1 MATRKRATKKDDA
14 DENGASDVTAETQ
27 AVDAAG
33 RFEALRDAVGELRTR
48 TGTIDLERPLLIA
61 GAVMLPLGLIAIFL
75 GWLGASRTPYE
86 FEQIPYLIS
95 GGLLGVALAITGG
108 FLYFGYWLTRMVNQQ
123 RDQTQELSEAIH
135 RLEESLNGS
144 NGSSGSR
151 SRSKR
156 SRSAA

>member
-14 DENGASDVTAETQ
+14 DGNGASDVTAETS

-61 GAVMLPLGLIAIFL
+61 GAIMLPLGLVAIFL

-123 RDQTQELSEAIH
+123 RDQTQELTDAIQ
-135 RLEESLNGS
+135 RLEESING
-144 NGSSGSR
+144 

-156 SRSAA
+156 GRSAA

>member
-1 MATRKRATKKDDA
+1 MATRKRATKRATKKEDA
-14 DENGASDVTAETQ
+14 GGNASDVTAETPT
-27 AVDAAG
+27 VDAAG
-33 RFEALRDAVGELRTR
+33 RFEALREAVGDLRTR
-48 TGTIDLERPLLIA
+48 TGTVDLERPLLIA
-61 GAVMLPLGLIAIFL
+61 GAIMLPLGLIAIFL

-123 RDQTQELSEAIH
+123 RDQTQELTEAIR

-144 NGSSGSR
+144 
-151 SRSKR
+151 RSKR
-156 SRSAA
+156 GRSAA

>member
-1 MATRKRATKKDDA
+1 MATRKRPTKRATKKDDA
-14 DENGASDVTAETQ
+14 GGDGSAEVTAETPT
-27 AVDAAG
+27 VDAAG

-123 RDQTQELSEAIH
+123 RDQTQELTEAIQ

-144 NGSSGSR
+144 
-151 SRSKR
+151 RSKR
-156 SRSAA
+156 GRSAA